1 MSERI
6 EEGDMSLARSIK
18 RRARA
23 AAAPTVFL
31 ALVGYFGWNVM
42 QGDHGL
48 VAFAA
53 RKKLLAQANGDLKQ
67 AEAQREVWTE
77 RVRGLQAGHI
87 EADTVDEQARAMLN
101 LSDPND
107 IILMYPDKD
116 KLF

>member
-1 MSERI
+1 
-6 EEGDMSLARSIK
+6 MSLARFIK
-18 RRARA
+18 RRTKA
-23 AAAPTVFL
+23 AAAPVLFL

-53 RKKLLAQANGDLKQ
+53 RKKLLAQASDDLKQ
-67 AEAQREVWTE
+67 AETQREIWRN
-77 RVRGLQAGHI
+77 RVQGLQAGHI

-101 LSDPND
+101 LADPND
-107 IILMYPDKD
+107 IIMMYPDKE